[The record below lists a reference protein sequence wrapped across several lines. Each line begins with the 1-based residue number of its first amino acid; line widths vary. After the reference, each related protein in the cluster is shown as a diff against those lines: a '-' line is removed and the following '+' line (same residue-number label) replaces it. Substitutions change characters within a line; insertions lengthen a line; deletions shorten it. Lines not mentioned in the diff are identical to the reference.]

1 MPNIT
6 LGRLAFALSAVAF
19 ASAGTAQAQ
28 SMSGGGTVTYIPS
41 HQETMELADGT
52 MMVRQVLKGVVL
64 AEDASVPFHMSP
76 QDCIGSN
83 IMDAEGMLI
92 DGYGHCRGI
101 DADGDVWFIWYH
113 NSAEGNRWGFMGGR
127 GKYEG
132 IEGGGTT
139 VANPPTADGRLVI
152 SWEGTWT
159 MK

>member
-1 MPNIT
+1 MSHIT
-6 LGRLAFALSAVAF
+6 LGRLALLTSMVALGA
-19 ASAGTAQAQ
+19 AGPAQAQ
-28 SMSGGGTVTYIPS
+28 SGSGGGTVTYIPA
-41 HQETMELADGT
+41 HQEKMELADGT
-52 MMVRQVLKGVVL
+52 MMVHQHLKGVVL
-64 AEDASVPFHMSP
+64 AEGASVPFHMSS

-113 NSAEGNRWGFMGGR
+113 NSPDGNSWGLMGGT
-127 GKYEG
+127 GKFEG

-139 VANPPTADGRLVI
+139 QANPPTADGRLVI
-152 SWEGTWT
+152 TWEGTWT